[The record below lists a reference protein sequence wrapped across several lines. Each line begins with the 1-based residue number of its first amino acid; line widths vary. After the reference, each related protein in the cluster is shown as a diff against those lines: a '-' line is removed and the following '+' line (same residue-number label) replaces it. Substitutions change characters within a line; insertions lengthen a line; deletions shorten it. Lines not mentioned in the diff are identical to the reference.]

1 MANDGSIILIDG
13 QQEWSDGVDS
23 SRVSTMASELVPN
36 GLGRANLAWLVNA
49 SIRDGG
55 ITCRFGWAQRNKL
68 VSDGSHLVQGAAVY
82 EPDAG
87 FPYIVVLIGGIL
99 YKIEL
104 SDPYHVSD
112 LTGGNAA
119 LRMPAAVEQAYFV
132 QAEEFLVIQAGDF
145 VTLPLFWDGSF
156 LRRSKGITSS
166 GVAPGTPGV
175 NELPAAGPME
185 YFQQRIWYAQGRTY
199 AAGDIVGGNSGTNVA
214 PTFYN
219 RRDSILNV
227 TENPLVV
234 GGDNFALPAGVG
246 NIRALRASA
255 TLDAALGEK
264 NLFIFTR
271 KQIFSLTVPITRS
284 EWIAASGTN
293 MPVQTVVQFV
303 NGSVNDRSVVGVNG
317 DFFFQSL
324 EPAIRSLITAIRY
337 YQQWGNTP
345 VSANEDRIL
354 RFNDRALLHM
364 ASGMEFQNRLWQ
376 TALPKQTAAGVAHS
390 AIIPL
395 DFDPISSF
403 KKQPEKQ
410 PAWEGHYEGADVLQM
425 LSLDYGGLQR
435 AFGLTVSSEDSSVQ
449 LWEFTPGDR
458 MDSILTDDR
467 RITWMVETPAYTFN
481 LPQKLKQLKGGEIWL
496 DRVFGTVTVQV
507 WYRPDAS
514 PCWVLWHRHEF
525 CVSRST
531 CENVIDPI
539 CYPETGQ
546 PEGYK
551 WPIVLPKPPATCDP
565 MSVRPTDIGF
575 QHQLRIAITG
585 WARIRTIFVYGVQLP
600 HSIYQGL
607 SQQNSPAPSQAIGS

>member
-1 MANDGSIILIDG
+1 MANDSSIILIDG
-13 QQEWSDGVDS
+13 QQEFSGGVDS
-23 SRVSTMASELVPN
+23 SKVTTMASELVPN
-36 GLGRANLAWLVNA
+36 GMARNELCWLINA
-49 SIRDGG
+49 AIRDGG
-55 ITCRFGWAQRNKL
+55 ITCRFGWAQRNAL
-68 VSDGSHLVQGAAVY
+68 VSDGSLLVQGAAIY
-82 EPDAG
+82 DPLSG
-87 FPYIVVLIGGIL
+87 LPYMVVLIGGIL
-99 YKIEL
+99 YKIL
-104 SDPYHVSD
+104 LTDPYTVTD
-112 LTGGNAA
+112 LTGGNVT
-119 LRMPAAVEQAYFV
+119 LRMPPAVEQAFFL
-132 QAEEFLVIQAGDF
+132 QAEEFLIIQAGDF
-145 VTLPLFWDGSF
+145 STLPLFWDGAT
-156 LRRSKGITSS
+156 LRRSKGIISS
-166 GVAPGTPGV
+166 GVAPGTPGI

-185 YFQQRIWYAQGRTY
+185 YYEYRVWYAQGNTLG
-199 AAGDIVGGNSGTNVA
+199 AGDIVGGNSGTA
-214 PTFYN
+214 PYR

-234 GGDNFALPAGVG
+234 GGDNFSLPSGSG
-246 NIRALRASA
+246 NIRAMKASS
-255 TLDAALGEK
+255 TLDAALGQK

-271 KQIFSLTVPITRS
+271 KQVFSLDVPITRS
-284 EWIAASGTN
+284 EWIAASSTN
-293 MPVQTVVQFV
+293 MPKMTVVQFV
-303 NGSVNDRSVVGVNG
+303 NGSVNDRSVVGING

-337 YQQWGNTP
+337 YHQWGNTP

-354 RFNDRALLHM
+354 RFNDRALMHM
-364 ASGMEFQNRLWQ
+364 ASGMEFENRLWQ
-376 TALPKQTAAGVAHS
+376 TALPKQTAAGVAHQ

-425 LSLDYGGLQR
+425 LSTDYGGLQR
-435 AFGLTVSSEDSSVQ
+435 AFGLVVSRQDSSVQ
-449 LWEFTPGDR
+449 LYEFTPGDR

-467 RITWMVETPAYTFN
+467 RITWMVETPAYNFN

-546 PEGYK
+546 AEGYK

-565 MSVRPTDIGF
+565 MGVRPTDIGF
-575 QHQLRIAITG
+575 QHQMRIAVTG
-585 WARIRTIFVYGVQLP
+585 WARIRSIFVYGVQLP

-607 SQQNSPAPSQAIGS
+607 TQQNSPAPNQAIGS

>member
-1 MANDGSIILIDG
+1 MANDSSIILIDG
-13 QQEWSDGVDS
+13 QQTFAGGVDS
-23 SRVSTMASELVPN
+23 SKLSTMASDLVPN
-36 GLGRANLAWLVNA
+36 GLNRDELAWLVNA

-55 ITCRFGWAQRNKL
+55 ITCRFGWAQRNAS
-68 VSDGSHLVQGAAVY
+68 VSDGSMLVQGAAIY
-82 EPDAG
+82 EPEFDL
-87 FPYIVVLIGGIL
+87 PYMMVLIGGVL
-99 YKIEL
+99 YKVL
-104 SDPYHVSD
+104 LQDPYTVTD
-112 LTGGNAA
+112 LTGGNVA
-119 LRMPAAVEQAYFV
+119 LHMPSTVEQAFFK
-132 QAEEFLVIQAGDF
+132 QGEEFMVIQAGDYT
-145 VTLPLFWDGSF
+145 TLPLFWDGVT

-166 GVAPGTPGV
+166 GVAPGTPGI

-185 YFQQRIWYAQGRTY
+185 YFMQRFWYAQGRSY
-199 AAGDIVGGNSGTNVA
+199 GAGDIVGGNSGTVA
-214 PTFYN
+214 YGF
-219 RRDSILNV
+219 RDSILNV

-234 GGDNFALPAGVG
+234 GGDNFRLPAGTG
-246 NIRALRASA
+246 NIRALSASA

-271 KQIFSLTVPITRS
+271 RRVFSLTVPVTRS
-284 EWIAASGTN
+284 DWIAASSNN
-293 MPVQTVVQFV
+293 MPLQTVVQFV
-303 NGSVNDRSVVGVNG
+303 NGAVGERSVVAING

-337 YQQWGNTP
+337 YHQWGNTP
-345 VSANEDRIL
+345 ISANEDRIL

-376 TALPKQTAAGVAHS
+376 TALPKQTAAGVAHQ

-403 KKQPEKQ
+403 KKQPDKQ
-410 PAWEGHYEGADVLQM
+410 PAWEGHYEGVDVLQM
-425 LSLDYGGLQR
+425 LSTDFGGLQK
-435 AFGLTVSSEDSSVQ
+435 AFGLVVSKLDSSVQ
-449 LWEFTPGDR
+449 LYEFTVGER

-531 CENVIDPI
+531 CENVIDPV

-546 PEGYK
+546 AEGYK

-585 WARIRTIFVYGVQLP
+585 WARIRAIFVYGVQLP
-600 HSIYQGL
+600 HGIYQGL
-607 SQQNSPAPSQAIGS
+607 SQQNSPPPNQAIGS